1 MAIKRERLTPQEKGL
16 KIAEDPIYR
25 RQMFV
30 DLLRHVE
37 GGYSLDS
44 FEGCSDDS
52 VRKYLKLYKDEWNQE
67 ELEQAQRKGKGLWEN
82 IGFRQANGEC
92 IGNSRS
98 WYYNMANRYGWRE
111 KLDIE
116 AEHKGQVQVNVV
128 SYASQRA
135 LDVDKEG
142 HVT

>member
-1 MAIKRERLTPQEKGL
+1 MAIKREKMSTYQKG
-16 KIAEDPIYR
+16 KKFAEDSGYR
-25 RQMFV
+25 REMFV
-30 DLLRHVE
+30 SLLRHIE

-44 FEGCSDDS
+44 FEECSDDS
-52 VRKYLKLYKDEWNQE
+52 IRKYLKLYKEEWNEE
-67 ELEQAQRKGKGLWEN
+67 ELSQAQRKGKGLWES

-116 AEHKGQVQVNVV
+116 AEHKGQVQVQVV
-128 SYASQRA
+128 SYASQKS
-135 LDVDKEG
+135 LDSSKDKG
-142 HVT
+142 VT